1 MSGDN
6 RILLGQGTTARGGTS
21 KYGLWVSKPTKNVLT
36 CTDDELIFDMDK
48 GGSADI
54 KGMFQLQTVTATA
67 EASTTTT
74 ISANTTTNISF
85 TNFNW
90 SFGIVPIM
98 GTATAVVEGN
108 VQYSGSFTINS
119 FTTSSVNVTNL
130 QNNSLTVSLSVLPAF
145 SANARF

>member
-1 MSGDN
+1 MAN
-6 RILLGQGTTARGGTS
+6 RVLLGKGTTARGGTS
-21 KYGLWVSKPTKNVLT
+21 KYGLWISRPGKDVTT
-36 CTDDELIFDMDK
+36 CSDDELIFDTDK

-54 KGMFQLQTVTATA
+54 KGMFQLQTVTGSA
-67 EASTTTT
+67 ETTTT
-74 ISANTTTNISF
+74 SISANTTTNISF

-90 SFGIVPIM
+90 SFGIIPIM

>member
-21 KYGLWVSKPTKNVLT
+21 KYGLWVSKPNKNVLT

-48 GGSADI
+48 GGTADI
-54 KGMFQLQTVTATA
+54 KGMFQLQTVTGTS
-67 EASTTTT
+67 ETTTST
-74 ISANTTTNISF
+74 VSANTTTNISF

-90 SFGIVPIM
+90 SFGIIPIM
-98 GTATAVVEGN
+98 GTAVFTSGTQTG
-108 VQYSGSFTINS
+108 QYNGGFTINS
-119 FTTSSVNVTNL
+119 FTTSAVNVTNL
-130 QNNSLTVSLSVLPAF
+130 ETTALTISLSVLPSF

>member
-1 MSGDN
+1 MAN
-6 RILLGQGTTARGGTS
+6 RVLLGKGTTARGGTS
-21 KYGLWVSKPTKNVLT
+21 KYGLWISRPGKDVTT
-36 CTDDELIFDMDK
+36 CSDDELIFDTDK

-54 KGMFQLQTVTATA
+54 KGMFQLQTVTGSV
-67 EASTTTT
+67 ETTTT
-74 ISANTTTNISF
+74 SISANTTTNISF

-90 SFGIVPIM
+90 SFGIIPIM
-98 GTATAVVEGN
+98 GTATAVVGGN

-130 QNNSLTVSLSVLPAF
+130 KNTSLTVSLSVLPAF

>member
-1 MSGDN
+1 MAN
-6 RILLGQGTTARGGTS
+6 RDLLGKGTTARGGTS
-21 KYGLWVSKPTKNVLT
+21 KYGLWISRPGKDVTT
-36 CTDDELIFDMDK
+36 CSDDELIFDTDK

-54 KGMFQLQTVTATA
+54 KGMFQLQTVTGSV
-67 EASTTTT
+67 ETTTT
-74 ISANTTTNISF
+74 SISANTTANISF

-90 SFGIVPIM
+90 SFGIIPIM

-130 QNNSLTVSLSVLPAF
+130 QNTSLTVSLSVLPAF